1 MDADF
6 IRMSCRSAS
15 DIGIVDPESAPNPA
29 ALHTT
34 GRQHGSTAARQHGS
48 TESVGFF
55 YTETTRNEFAI
66 LSV

>member
-6 IRMSCRSAS
+6 IRMPCRSAS

-34 GRQHGSTAARQHGS
+34 GRQHGST
-48 TESVGFF
+48 ESVGFF

>member
-34 GRQHGSTAARQHGS
+34 GRQHGSTAARKV
-48 TESVGFF
+48 SVFF
-55 YTETTRNEFAI
+55 TLKQQETN
-66 LSV
+66 SQS